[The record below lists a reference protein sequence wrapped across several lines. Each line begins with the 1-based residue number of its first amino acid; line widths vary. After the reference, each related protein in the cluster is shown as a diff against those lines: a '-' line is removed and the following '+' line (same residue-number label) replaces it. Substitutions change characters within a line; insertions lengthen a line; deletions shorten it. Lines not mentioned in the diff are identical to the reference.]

1 MRISDWSSDVCSSDF
16 YAAIM
21 GNAGQICS
29 AGSRLLVHRDIHD
42 RFVKGLVE
50 LADAEQV
57 GDTTQGATMGPLT
70 TRAQYQRVLEYLDI
84 ARAEGARIACGGARP
99 VGVSE
104 KGW

>member
-50 LADAEQV
+50 IADAEQV

-70 TRAQYQRVLEYLDI
+70 TRAQYQRSEE
-84 ARAEGARIACGGARP
+84 RR
-99 VGVSE
+99 VGKGCVSTCRSR
-104 KGW
+104 WSTYN